1 MSISPPPAAPES
13 RWVFRFSLVLFVLAS
28 LYLAWP
34 WLSGQVTIPWDS
46 KAHFQPQL
54 AFLAH
59 ALHSGQSPFWTPNVF
74 AGMPQIADPQSLIF
88 SPPYSA
94 AGRARPRAELP
105 AGRRGRL
112 RHADA
117 RRARLDALFPRSRLA
132 RGGRAGGGAGFR
144 LWRLGGL
151 AASST
156 PGRFS
161 ACRGF
166 RWPSGRSIA
175 RSIAPRSCGARW
187 RGCSP
192 PSWCS
197 AATRSPGSSS

>member
-13 RWVFRFSLVLFVLAS
+13 RWVFRFSLVLFLLAS

-46 KAHFQPQL
+46 KAHFQPQI

-88 SPPYSA
+88 SPPYLLLA
-94 AGRARPRAELP
+94 ALVPEP
-105 AGRRGRL
+105 SFQQ
-112 RHADA
+112 ADA
-117 RRARLDALFPRSRLA
+117 VAFAMMT
-132 RGGRAGGGAGFR
+132 
-144 LWRLGGL
+144 LGGL
-151 AASST
+151 AWMLYFRDRGWRAA
-156 PGRFS
+156 GGLVAALAFAYGGS
-161 ACRGF
+161 AAWRLQHTGQILSLSWFPLAFWALNRALDRECF
-166 RWPSGRSIA
+166 
-175 RSIAPRSCGARW
+175 CGARW
-187 RGCSP
+187 RACSP
-192 PSWCS
+192 ASWCL